1 MGAFKNLY
9 LLENLFNK
17 KGGNNLGI
25 NKITT
30 GLKEFPKYLNINTI
44 STGTIAAIF
53 GCTGPAL
60 IIIGGA
66 ADGGLTHEQTI
77 SWLFAVYFFGGLLGI
92 YLALKYRQ
100 PIAGAYSIPGAVLV
114 AGALTQFS
122 LNEIAGAYFM
132 AGVIVF
138 ILGITKTIGRIMN
151 WIPVPI
157 VMGMIVGAMIRF
169 GTGMITSIEQAP
181 FIAGTAVLVY
191 LFSVRFIKVIP
202 PILTSFF
209 ASVILV
215 VIMNQFQFQDTES
228 SFIIPHIIIPSFSL
242 DAIISVSLPLA
253 LLVIGAENA
262 QATGVLMAQG
272 YKPPVN
278 IMTILSGIGGIV
290 TSFFGGHNANIAGP
304 MTAICASDEAGKNKD
319 GRYAAVVVNGI
330 LFSLFG
336 LLAGIVV
343 PFVTALPSVLVGTI
357 AGLAMISVLVNS
369 LQAAFSDIKFQIGA
383 FFALVTGMSGV
394 SFFNI
399 SSPFW
404 ALIGG
409 VIVSLLIEPDHFRN
423 KNDKQHE
430 LSEKMAQAISETS

>member
-1 MGAFKNLY
+1 MNT
-9 LLENLFNK
+9 ER
-17 KGGNNLGI
+17 KGFM
-25 NKITT
+25 KQ
-30 GLKEFPKYLNINTI
+30 LNINTV
-44 STGTIAAIF
+44 SAGTLAAIF

-114 AGALTQFS
+114 AGALSQFS
-122 LNEIAGAYFM
+122 LNEMAGAYFV

-138 ILGITKTIGRIMN
+138 ILGITKTIGKIMN

-169 GTGMITSIEQAP
+169 GTGMITSIEKAP
-181 FIAGTAVLVY
+181 LIAGAAVFVY
-191 LFSVRFIKVIP
+191 LLSVRFIKVIP

-209 ASVILV
+209 VSVILV
-215 VIMNQFQFQDTES
+215 AIMNEFQFQEQQS
-228 SFIIPHIIIPSFSL
+228 SFILPQILMPTFSL
-242 DAIISVSLPLA
+242 EAIVSVSLPLA
-253 LLVIGAENA
+253 FLVIGAENA

-278 IMTILSGIGGIV
+278 VMTILSGIGGMV

-304 MTAICASDEAGKNKD
+304 MTAICASEEAGRNKE
-319 GRYAAVVVNGI
+319 GRYASVVVNGI

-343 PFVTALPSVLVGTI
+343 PFVTALPSVLVGTV

-369 LQAAFSDIKFQIGA
+369 LQSAFSDSKFQVGA
-383 FFALVTGMSGV
+383 FFALIIGMSGI

-404 ALIGG
+404 ALVGG
-409 VIVSLLIEPDHFRN
+409 VFVSLLIEPHHFQN
-423 KNDKQHE
+423 EHDNGFE
-430 LSEKMAQAISETS
+430 LPEKMDHAISKTS

>member
-1 MGAFKNLY
+1 MNT
-9 LLENLFNK
+9 ER
-17 KGGNNLGI
+17 KGFT
-25 NKITT
+25 KH
-30 GLKEFPKYLNINTI
+30 LNINTV
-44 STGTIAAIF
+44 SAGTLAAIF

-66 ADGGLTHEQTI
+66 ADGGLTHAQTI

-114 AGALTQFS
+114 AGALSQFS
-122 LNEIAGAYFM
+122 LNEMAGAYFV
-132 AGVIVF
+132 AGVIVLL
-138 ILGITKTIGRIMN
+138 LGITRTIGKIMN

-169 GTGMITSIEQAP
+169 GTGMITSIEKAP
-181 FIAGTAVLVY
+181 LIAGVAVLVY
-191 LFSVRFIKVIP
+191 LLSVRFIKVIP
-202 PILTSFF
+202 PILTSFIV
-209 ASVILV
+209 SVILV
-215 VIMNQFQFQDTES
+215 VIMNEFQIQDQQS
-228 SFIIPHIIIPSFSL
+228 SFILPQILIPSFSL
-242 DAIISVSLPLA
+242 EAIVSVSIPLA
-253 LLVIGAENA
+253 FLVIGAENA

-278 IMTILSGIGGIV
+278 VMTIISGIGGMV

-304 MTAICASDEAGKNKD
+304 MTAICASEEAGKNKE
-319 GRYAAVVVNGI
+319 GRYASVVVNGI

-369 LQAAFSDIKFQIGA
+369 LQSAFSETKFQVGA
-383 FFALVTGMSGV
+383 FFALIIGMSDI

-404 ALIGG
+404 ALVGG
-409 VIVSLLIEPDHFRN
+409 VLVSLLIEPHHFQ
-423 KNDKQHE
+423 KEHE
-430 LSEKMAQAISETS
+430 DNFDLPEKTDRAISETF

>member
-1 MGAFKNLY
+1 MNT
-9 LLENLFNK
+9 ER
-17 KGGNNLGI
+17 KGFT
-25 NKITT
+25 KH
-30 GLKEFPKYLNINTI
+30 LNINTV
-44 STGTIAAIF
+44 SAGTLAAIF

-114 AGALTQFS
+114 AGALSQFS
-122 LNEIAGAYFM
+122 LNEIAGAYFV
-132 AGVIVF
+132 AGVIVLL
-138 ILGITKTIGRIMN
+138 LGITRTIGKIMN

-169 GTGMITSIEQAP
+169 GTGMITSIEKAP
-181 FIAGTAVLVY
+181 LIAGVAVLVY
-191 LFSVRFIKVIP
+191 LLSVRFIKVIP
-202 PILTSFF
+202 PILTSFIV
-209 ASVILV
+209 SVILV
-215 VIMNQFQFQDTES
+215 VIMNEFQIQDQQS
-228 SFIIPHIIIPSFSL
+228 SFILPQILIPSFSL
-242 DAIISVSLPLA
+242 EAIVSVSIPLA
-253 LLVIGAENA
+253 FLVIGAENA

-278 IMTILSGIGGIV
+278 VMTIISGIGGMV

-304 MTAICASDEAGKNKD
+304 MTAICASEEAGKNKE
-319 GRYAAVVVNGI
+319 GRYASVVVNGI

-369 LQAAFSDIKFQIGA
+369 LQSAFSESKFQVGA
-383 FFALVTGMSGV
+383 FFALIIGMSDI

-404 ALIGG
+404 ALVGG
-409 VIVSLLIEPDHFRN
+409 VLVSLLIEPHHFQ
-423 KNDKQHE
+423 KEHE
-430 LSEKMAQAISETS
+430 DNFDLPEKMDRAISETF

>member
-1 MGAFKNLY
+1 MNT
-9 LLENLFNK
+9 ER
-17 KGGNNLGI
+17 KGFT
-25 NKITT
+25 KH
-30 GLKEFPKYLNINTI
+30 LNINTV
-44 STGTIAAIF
+44 SAGTLAAIF

-114 AGALTQFS
+114 AGALSQFS
-122 LNEIAGAYFM
+122 LNEIAGAYFV
-132 AGVIVF
+132 AGVIVLL
-138 ILGITKTIGRIMN
+138 LGITRTIGKIMN

-169 GTGMITSIEQAP
+169 GTGMITSIEKAP
-181 FIAGTAVLVY
+181 LIAGVAVLVY
-191 LFSVRFIKVIP
+191 LLSVRFIKVIP
-202 PILTSFF
+202 PILTSFIV
-209 ASVILV
+209 SVFLV
-215 VIMNQFQFQDTES
+215 VIMNEFQIQDQQS
-228 SFIIPHIIIPSFSL
+228 SFILPQILIPSFSL
-242 DAIISVSLPLA
+242 EAIVSVSIPLA
-253 LLVIGAENA
+253 FLVIGAENA

-278 IMTILSGIGGIV
+278 VMTIISGIGGMV

-304 MTAICASDEAGKNKD
+304 MTAICASEEAGKNKE
-319 GRYAAVVVNGI
+319 GRYASVVVNGI

-369 LQAAFSDIKFQIGA
+369 LQSAFSETKFQVGA
-383 FFALVTGMSGV
+383 FFALIIGMSDI

-404 ALIGG
+404 ALVGG
-409 VIVSLLIEPDHFRN
+409 VLVSLLIEPHHFQ
-423 KNDKQHE
+423 KEHE
-430 LSEKMAQAISETS
+430 DNFDLPEKMDRAISETF

>member
-1 MGAFKNLY
+1 MNT
-9 LLENLFNK
+9 ER
-17 KGGNNLGI
+17 KGFT
-25 NKITT
+25 KH
-30 GLKEFPKYLNINTI
+30 LNINTV
-44 STGTIAAIF
+44 SAGTLAAIF

-114 AGALTQFS
+114 AGALSQFS
-122 LNEIAGAYFM
+122 LDEIAGAYFV
-132 AGVIVF
+132 AGVIVLL
-138 ILGITKTIGRIMN
+138 LGITRTIGKIMN

-169 GTGMITSIEQAP
+169 GTGMITSIEKAP
-181 FIAGTAVLVY
+181 LIAGVAVLVY
-191 LFSVRFIKVIP
+191 LLSVRFIKVIP
-202 PILTSFF
+202 PILTSFIV
-209 ASVILV
+209 SVILV
-215 VIMNQFQFQDTES
+215 VIMNEFQIQDQQS
-228 SFIIPHIIIPSFSL
+228 SFILPQILIPSFSL
-242 DAIISVSLPLA
+242 EAIVSVSIPLA
-253 LLVIGAENA
+253 FLVIGAENA

-278 IMTILSGIGGIV
+278 VMTIISGIGGMV

-304 MTAICASDEAGKNKD
+304 MTAICASEEAGKNKE
-319 GRYAAVVVNGI
+319 GRYASVVVNGI

-369 LQAAFSDIKFQIGA
+369 LQSAFSETKFQVGA
-383 FFALVTGMSGV
+383 FFALIIGMSDI

-404 ALIGG
+404 ALVGG
-409 VIVSLLIEPDHFRN
+409 VLVSLLIEPHHFQ
-423 KNDKQHE
+423 KEHE
-430 LSEKMAQAISETS
+430 DNFDLPEKMDRAISETF

>member
-1 MGAFKNLY
+1 MCM
-9 LLENLFNK
+9 
-17 KGGNNLGI
+17 
-25 NKITT
+25 NKITN
-30 GLKEFPKYLNINTI
+30 GLKDFPKHLNISTI
-44 STGTIAAIF
+44 SAGTIAAIF

-77 SWLFAVYFFGGLLGI
+77 SWLFAVYFFGGLIGI

-114 AGALTQFS
+114 ASALPQFS
-122 LNEIAGAYFM
+122 LNEIAGAYFV
-132 AGVIVF
+132 AGVIVL
-138 ILGITKTIGRIMN
+138 ILGITRTIGKIMD

-169 GTGMITSIEQAP
+169 GTGIITSIEQLP
-181 FIAGTAVLVY
+181 FIAGAAVLIY
-191 LFSVRFIKVIP
+191 LLSVRFIKILP

-209 ASVILV
+209 VSVILV
-215 VIMNQFQFQDTES
+215 AVTNQFQFQNTES
-228 SFIIPHIIIPSFSL
+228 SFVIPQILIPSFNL

-262 QATGVLMAQG
+262 QATGVLMAQS

-278 IMTILSGIGGIV
+278 VMTILSGIGGMV

-304 MTAICASDEAGKNKD
+304 MTAICASDEAGENKD

-330 LFSLFG
+330 LFSSFG

-343 PFVTALPSVLVGTI
+343 PFVTALPSALVSTV

-369 LQAAFSDIKFQIGA
+369 LQTAFSDTKFQIGA
-383 FFALVTGMSGV
+383 FFALVIGMSGV

-404 ALIGG
+404 ALVGG
-409 VIVSLLIEPDHFRN
+409 VIVSLIIEHNHFN
-423 KNDKQHE
+423 FKSKNDKRSQ
-430 LSEKMAQAISETS
+430 LSEKTEPFASEFS

>member
-1 MGAFKNLY
+1 MNT
-9 LLENLFNK
+9 ER
-17 KGGNNLGI
+17 KGFT
-25 NKITT
+25 KH
-30 GLKEFPKYLNINTI
+30 LNINTV
-44 STGTIAAIF
+44 SAGTLAAIF

-114 AGALTQFS
+114 AGALSQFS
-122 LNEIAGAYFM
+122 LNEMAGAYFV
-132 AGVIVF
+132 AGVIVLL
-138 ILGITKTIGRIMN
+138 LGITRTIGKIMN

-169 GTGMITSIEQAP
+169 GTGMITSIEKAP
-181 FIAGTAVLVY
+181 LIAGVAVLVY
-191 LFSVRFIKVIP
+191 LLSVRFIKVIP
-202 PILTSFF
+202 PILTSFIV
-209 ASVILV
+209 SVILV
-215 VIMNQFQFQDTES
+215 VIMNEFQIQDQQS
-228 SFIIPHIIIPSFSL
+228 SFILPQILIPSFSL
-242 DAIISVSLPLA
+242 EAIVSVSIPLA
-253 LLVIGAENA
+253 FLVIGAENA

-278 IMTILSGIGGIV
+278 VMTIISGIGGMV

-304 MTAICASDEAGKNKD
+304 MTAICASEEAGKNKE
-319 GRYAAVVVNGI
+319 GRYASVVVNGI

-369 LQAAFSDIKFQIGA
+369 LQSAFSETKFQVGA
-383 FFALVTGMSGV
+383 FFALIIGMSDI

-404 ALIGG
+404 ALVGG
-409 VIVSLLIEPDHFRN
+409 VLVSLLIEPHHFQ
-423 KNDKQHE
+423 KEHE
-430 LSEKMAQAISETS
+430 DNFDLPEKMDHAISETF

>member
-1 MGAFKNLY
+1 MNT
-9 LLENLFNK
+9 ER
-17 KGGNNLGI
+17 KGFT
-25 NKITT
+25 KH
-30 GLKEFPKYLNINTI
+30 LNINTV
-44 STGTIAAIF
+44 SAGTLAAIF

-114 AGALTQFS
+114 AGALSQFS
-122 LNEIAGAYFM
+122 LNEMAGAYFV
-132 AGVIVF
+132 AGVIVLL
-138 ILGITKTIGRIMN
+138 LGITRTIGKIMN

-169 GTGMITSIEQAP
+169 GTGMITSIEKAP
-181 FIAGTAVLVY
+181 LIAGVAVLVY
-191 LFSVRFIKVIP
+191 LLSVRFIKVIP
-202 PILTSFF
+202 PILTSFIV
-209 ASVILV
+209 SVILV
-215 VIMNQFQFQDTES
+215 VIMNEFQIQDQQS
-228 SFIIPHIIIPSFSL
+228 SFILPQILIPSFSL
-242 DAIISVSLPLA
+242 EAIVSVSIPLA
-253 LLVIGAENA
+253 FLVIGAENA

-278 IMTILSGIGGIV
+278 VMTIISGIGGMV

-304 MTAICASDEAGKNKD
+304 MTAICASEEAGKNKE
-319 GRYAAVVVNGI
+319 GRYASVVVNGI

-369 LQAAFSDIKFQIGA
+369 LQSAFSETKFQVGA
-383 FFALVTGMSGV
+383 FFALIIGMSDI

-404 ALIGG
+404 ALVGG
-409 VIVSLLIEPDHFRN
+409 VLVSLLIEPHHFQ
-423 KNDKQHE
+423 KEHE
-430 LSEKMAQAISETS
+430 DNFDLPEKMDRAISETF

>member
-1 MGAFKNLY
+1 M
-9 LLENLFNK
+9 
-17 KGGNNLGI
+17 
-25 NKITT
+25 NKITN
-30 GLKEFPKYLNINTI
+30 GLKDFSKHLSMSTI
-44 STGTIAAIF
+44 SAGTIAAIF

-77 SWLFAVYFFGGLLGI
+77 SWLFAIYFFGGLLGI

-114 AGALTQFS
+114 ASALPQFS
-122 LNEIAGAYFM
+122 LNEIAGAYLV

-138 ILGITKTIGRIMN
+138 IFGITRTIGKIMD

-169 GTGMITSIEQAP
+169 GTGIITSIEQLP
-181 FIAGTAVLVY
+181 FIAGAAVLIY
-191 LFSVRFIKVIP
+191 LFSARFIKVIP

-209 ASVILV
+209 ISVILV
-215 VIMNQFQFQDTES
+215 AVTNQFQFQNTES
-228 SFIIPHIIIPSFSL
+228 SFIIPQILIPSFNL
-242 DAIISVSLPLA
+242 DAIISVSLPLS

-278 IMTILSGIGGIV
+278 VMTILSGVGGMV

-319 GRYAAVVVNGI
+319 GRYTAVVVNGI
-330 LFSLFG
+330 LFSSFG
-336 LLAGIVV
+336 LLASIVV

-369 LQAAFSDIKFQIGA
+369 LQTAFSDTKFQVGA
-383 FFALVTGMSGV
+383 FFALVIGMSGV

-404 ALIGG
+404 ALVGG
-409 VIVSLLIEPDHFRN
+409 VIVSLIIEHNHFN
-423 KNDKQHE
+423 FKSKNDKRSE
-430 LSEKMAQAISETS
+430 MSEKTEQFASEFS

>member
-1 MGAFKNLY
+1 MNT
-9 LLENLFNK
+9 ER
-17 KGGNNLGI
+17 KGFT
-25 NKITT
+25 KH
-30 GLKEFPKYLNINTI
+30 LNINTV
-44 STGTIAAIF
+44 SAGTLAAIF

-114 AGALTQFS
+114 AGALSQFS
-122 LNEIAGAYFM
+122 LNEIAGAYFV
-132 AGVIVF
+132 AGVIVLL
-138 ILGITKTIGRIMN
+138 LGITRTIGKIMN

-169 GTGMITSIEQAP
+169 GTGMITSIEKAP
-181 FIAGTAVLVY
+181 LIAGVAVLVY
-191 LFSVRFIKVIP
+191 LLSVRFIKVIP
-202 PILTSFF
+202 PILTSFIV
-209 ASVILV
+209 SVILV
-215 VIMNQFQFQDTES
+215 VIMNEFQIQDQQS
-228 SFIIPHIIIPSFSL
+228 SFILPQILIPSFSL
-242 DAIISVSLPLA
+242 EAIVSVSIPLA
-253 LLVIGAENA
+253 FLVIGAENA

-278 IMTILSGIGGIV
+278 VMTIISGIGGMV

-304 MTAICASDEAGKNKD
+304 MTAICASEEAGKNKE
-319 GRYAAVVVNGI
+319 GRYASVVVNGI

-369 LQAAFSDIKFQIGA
+369 LQSAFSETKFQVGA
-383 FFALVTGMSGV
+383 FFALIIGMSDI

-404 ALIGG
+404 ALVGG
-409 VIVSLLIEPDHFRN
+409 VLVSLLIEPHHFQ
-423 KNDKQHE
+423 KEHE
-430 LSEKMAQAISETS
+430 DNFDLPEKMDRAISETF

>member
-1 MGAFKNLY
+1 MNT
-9 LLENLFNK
+9 ER
-17 KGGNNLGI
+17 KGFT
-25 NKITT
+25 KH
-30 GLKEFPKYLNINTI
+30 LNINTV
-44 STGTIAAIF
+44 SAGTLAAIF

-114 AGALTQFS
+114 AGALSQFS
-122 LNEIAGAYFM
+122 LNEMAGAYFV
-132 AGVIVF
+132 AGVIVLL
-138 ILGITKTIGRIMN
+138 LGITRTIGKIMN

-169 GTGMITSIEQAP
+169 GTGMITSIEKAP
-181 FIAGTAVLVY
+181 LIAGVAVLVY
-191 LFSVRFIKVIP
+191 LLSVRFIKVIP
-202 PILTSFF
+202 PILTSFIV
-209 ASVILV
+209 SVILV
-215 VIMNQFQFQDTES
+215 VIMNEFQIQDQQS
-228 SFIIPHIIIPSFSL
+228 SFILPQILIPSFSL
-242 DAIISVSLPLA
+242 EAIVSVSIPLA
-253 LLVIGAENA
+253 FLVIGAENA

-278 IMTILSGIGGIV
+278 VMTIISGIGGMV

-304 MTAICASDEAGKNKD
+304 MTAICASEEAGKNKE
-319 GRYAAVVVNGI
+319 GRYASVVVNGI

-369 LQAAFSDIKFQIGA
+369 LQSAFSESKFQVGA
-383 FFALVTGMSGV
+383 FFALIIGMSNI

-404 ALIGG
+404 ALVGG
-409 VIVSLLIEPDHFRN
+409 VLVSLLIEPHHFQ
-423 KNDKQHE
+423 KEHE
-430 LSEKMAQAISETS
+430 DNFDLPEKMDHSISETF

>member
-1 MGAFKNLY
+1 MNT
-9 LLENLFNK
+9 ER
-17 KGGNNLGI
+17 KGFT
-25 NKITT
+25 KH
-30 GLKEFPKYLNINTI
+30 LNINTV
-44 STGTIAAIF
+44 SAGTLAAIF

-92 YLALKYRQ
+92 YLSLKYRQ

-114 AGALTQFS
+114 AGALSQFS
-122 LNEIAGAYFM
+122 LNEMAGAYFV
-132 AGVIVF
+132 AGVIVLL
-138 ILGITKTIGRIMN
+138 LGITRTIGKIMN

-169 GTGMITSIEQAP
+169 GTGMITSIEKAP
-181 FIAGTAVLVY
+181 LIAGVAVLVY
-191 LFSVRFIKVIP
+191 LLSVRFIKVIP
-202 PILTSFF
+202 PILTSFIV
-209 ASVILV
+209 SVILV
-215 VIMNQFQFQDTES
+215 VIMNEFQIQDQQS
-228 SFIIPHIIIPSFSL
+228 SFILPQILIPSFSL
-242 DAIISVSLPLA
+242 EAIVSVSIPLA
-253 LLVIGAENA
+253 FLVIGAENA

-278 IMTILSGIGGIV
+278 VMTIISGIGGMV

-304 MTAICASDEAGKNKD
+304 MTAICASEEAGKNKE
-319 GRYAAVVVNGI
+319 GRYASVVVNGI

-369 LQAAFSDIKFQIGA
+369 LQSAFSESKFQVGA
-383 FFALVTGMSGV
+383 FFALIIGMSNI

-404 ALIGG
+404 ALVGG
-409 VIVSLLIEPDHFRN
+409 VLVSLLIEPHHFQ
-423 KNDKQHE
+423 KEHE
-430 LSEKMAQAISETS
+430 DNFDLPEKMDHSISETF

>member
-1 MGAFKNLY
+1 MNT
-9 LLENLFNK
+9 ER
-17 KGGNNLGI
+17 KGFT
-25 NKITT
+25 KH
-30 GLKEFPKYLNINTI
+30 LNINTV
-44 STGTIAAIF
+44 SAGTLAAIF

-66 ADGGLTHEQTI
+66 ADGGLTHAQTI

-114 AGALTQFS
+114 AGALSQFS
-122 LNEIAGAYFM
+122 LNEIAGAYFV
-132 AGVIVF
+132 AGVIVLL
-138 ILGITKTIGRIMN
+138 LGITRTIGKIMN

-169 GTGMITSIEQAP
+169 GTGMITSIEKAP
-181 FIAGTAVLVY
+181 LIAGVAVLVY
-191 LFSVRFIKVIP
+191 LLSVRFIKVIP
-202 PILTSFF
+202 PILTSFIV
-209 ASVILV
+209 SVILV
-215 VIMNQFQFQDTES
+215 VIMNEFQIQDQQS
-228 SFIIPHIIIPSFSL
+228 SFILPQILIPSFSL
-242 DAIISVSLPLA
+242 EAIVSVSIPLA
-253 LLVIGAENA
+253 FLVIGAENA

-278 IMTILSGIGGIV
+278 VMTIISGIGGMV

-304 MTAICASDEAGKNKD
+304 MTAICASEEAGKNKE
-319 GRYAAVVVNGI
+319 GRYASVVVNGI

-369 LQAAFSDIKFQIGA
+369 LQSAFSETKFQVGA
-383 FFALVTGMSGV
+383 FFALIIGMSDI

-404 ALIGG
+404 ALVGG
-409 VIVSLLIEPDHFRN
+409 VLVSLLIEPHHFQ
-423 KNDKQHE
+423 KEHE
-430 LSEKMAQAISETS
+430 DNFDLPEKMDHAISETF

>member
-1 MGAFKNLY
+1 MNT
-9 LLENLFNK
+9 ER
-17 KGGNNLGI
+17 KGFT
-25 NKITT
+25 KH
-30 GLKEFPKYLNINTI
+30 LNINTV
-44 STGTIAAIF
+44 SAGTLAAIF

-114 AGALTQFS
+114 AGALSQFS
-122 LNEIAGAYFM
+122 LNEIAGAYFV
-132 AGVIVF
+132 AGVIVLL
-138 ILGITKTIGRIMN
+138 LGITRTIGKIMN

-169 GTGMITSIEQAP
+169 GTGMITSIEKAP
-181 FIAGTAVLVY
+181 LIAGVAVLVY
-191 LFSVRFIKVIP
+191 LLSVRFIKVIP
-202 PILTSFF
+202 PILTSFIV
-209 ASVILV
+209 SVILV
-215 VIMNQFQFQDTES
+215 VIMNEFQIQDQQS
-228 SFIIPHIIIPSFSL
+228 SFILPQILIPSFSL
-242 DAIISVSLPLA
+242 EAIVSVSIPLA
-253 LLVIGAENA
+253 FLVIGAENA

-278 IMTILSGIGGIV
+278 VMTIISGIGGMV

-304 MTAICASDEAGKNKD
+304 MTAICASEEAGKNKE
-319 GRYAAVVVNGI
+319 GRYASVVVNGI

-369 LQAAFSDIKFQIGA
+369 LQSAFSETKFQVGA
-383 FFALVTGMSGV
+383 FFALIIGMSDI

-404 ALIGG
+404 ALVGG
-409 VIVSLLIEPDHFRN
+409 VLVSLLIEPHHFQ
-423 KNDKQHE
+423 KEHE
-430 LSEKMAQAISETS
+430 DNFDLPEKMDHAISETF